1 MPGQHDAMFPG
12 SALRILHL
20 RCPADVDPQVYR
32 LLLGLVAEVTP
43 VVQALPPSALVAD
56 VSGSLRYF
64 GRDLSGLARMIR
76 TRALARYGLDVKI
89 GVASTWALAAMAS
102 TGTGPGGIRTV
113 GAARAEMEAFLYP
126 RPVGELYGIGPAQA
140 RTLTTFGVHSVGI
153 PRRAPGVDRPAHP
166 WRAYMT
172 TDPRTRQGHRPEG
185 RRPHPPPL
193 PYSTSAQRRFPID
206 TLDPAAVRAALLS
219 LAVELGDRLRNRQQ
233 AARTVTLTVTLAGR
247 SQITRSHRL
256 DGGPSAHTDDL
267 RQTLYDL
274 YADCG
279 FQRARIR
286 AVTARCEQLQDAART
301 PEQLSLEP
309 QRDDQLRAETAIDAL
324 NRRFGAGTV
333 GPAAAYGRAV

>member
-1 MPGQHDAMFPG
+1 MPGQHDATLPG
-12 SALRILHL
+12 SALRILHV

-64 GRDLSGLARMIR
+64 GRDPSGLARMIR

-102 TGTGPGGIRTV
+102 NETAPGGIRTV
-113 GAARAEMEAFLYP
+113 GAAREEMEAFLYP

-140 RTLTTFGVHSVGI
+140 RTLTAFGVHSVGI
-153 PRRAPGVDRPAHP
+153 LAALPESTVQRILGGRTGRLLHERAKGIDRRAVVPSD
-166 WRAYMT
+166 
-172 TDPRTRQGHRPEG
+172 
-185 RRPHPPPL
+185 L
-193 PYSTSAQRRFPID
+193 PYSTSAQRRFTLD

-247 SQITRSHRL
+247 SQITRSRRL
-256 DGGPSAHTDDL
+256 EGGPSAHTDDI

-301 PEQLSLEP
+301 PEQLSLDP
-309 QRDDQLRAETAIDAL
+309 QRDDQLRAESAIDAL

-333 GPAAAYGRAV
+333 GPVAAYGRAV

>member
-1 MPGQHDAMFPG
+1 MPGQHDATSPD

-20 RCPADVDPQVYR
+20 RCPAYVDPQVYR

-64 GRDLSGLARMIR
+64 GRDPSALARMIR

-102 TGTGPGGIRTV
+102 NETGPGGIRTV
-113 GAARAEMEAFLYP
+113 GAAREETEAFLYP
-126 RPVGELYGIGPAQA
+126 RPVAELYGIGPAQA

-153 PRRAPGVDRPAHP
+153 LAALPESTVQRILGGRTGRLIHERARGIDRRAVVP
-166 WRAYMT
+166 
-172 TDPRTRQGHRPEG
+172 TD
-185 RRPHPPPL
+185 L
-193 PYSTSAQRRFPID
+193 PYSASAQRRFPID
-206 TLDPAAVRAALLS
+206 TLDPTTVRAALLS
-219 LAVELGDRLRNRQQ
+219 LAVELGDRLRNRHQT
-233 AARTVTLTVTLAGR
+233 ARTVTLTVTLAGR
-247 SQITRSHRL
+247 GQVTRSRRL

-267 RQTLYDL
+267 RQVLYDL

-301 PEQLSLEP
+301 PEQLSLDP
-309 QRDDQLRAETAIDAL
+309 QRDDQLRAESAIDAL

-333 GPAAAYGRAV
+333 GPATAYGRAV

>member
-1 MPGQHDAMFPG
+1 MRRSRRQCACGFCTCAARPTFRAE
-12 SALRILHL
+12 
-20 RCPADVDPQVYR
+20 VYR
-32 LLLGLVAEVTP
+32 LLLGLRRRGPRP

-64 GRDLSGLARMIR
+64 DRDPSGLARMIR
-76 TRALARYGLDVKI
+76 TRALARYGLDVKV

-102 TGTGPGGIRTV
+102 NEAGPGGIRTV
-113 GAARAEMEAFLYP
+113 GATREDVEAFLYP
-126 RPVGELYGIGPAQA
+126 RPVGELYGIGHAQA
-140 RTLTTFGVHSVGI
+140 RTLTAFGVHTIGI
-153 PRRAPGVDRPAHP
+153 LATLPESTVQRILGGRSGRLLHERAKGIDRRAVVPSD
-166 WRAYMT
+166 
-172 TDPRTRQGHRPEG
+172 
-185 RRPHPPPL
+185 L
-193 PYSTSAQRRFPID
+193 PYSTSAQRRFTID
-206 TLDPAAVRAALLS
+206 TLDPTTVRAALLS
-219 LAVELGDRLRNRQQ
+219 LAVELGDRLRSRQQ

-247 SQITRSHRL
+247 SQITRSRRL
-256 DGGPSAHTDDL
+256 EGGPSAHTDDL

-301 PEQLSLEP
+301 PEQLSLDP
-309 QRDDQLRAETAIDAL
+309 QRDDQLRAESAIDAL

>member
-1 MPGQHDAMFPG
+1 MPGQHDATLPD
-12 SALRILHL
+12 SVLRILHV

-64 GRDLSGLARMIR
+64 GRDPSGLARMIR
-76 TRALARYGLDVKI
+76 TRALARYGLDVRI

-102 TGTGPGGIRTV
+102 NETGPGGIRTV
-113 GAARAEMEAFLYP
+113 GAAREEMEAFLYP
-126 RPVGELYGIGPAQA
+126 RPVGELYGIGSAQA

-153 PRRAPGVDRPAHP
+153 LAALPESTVQRILGGRTGRLIHERARGIDRRAVVP
-166 WRAYMT
+166 
-172 TDPRTRQGHRPEG
+172 TD
-185 RRPHPPPL
+185 L
-193 PYSTSAQRRFPID
+193 PYSASAQRRFPID
-206 TLDPAAVRAALLS
+206 TLDPATVRAALLA
-219 LAVELGDRLRNRQQ
+219 LAVELGDRLRNRHQT
-233 AARTVTLTVTLAGR
+233 ARTVTLTVTLAGR
-247 SQITRSHRL
+247 GQIIRSRRL
-256 DGGPSAHTDDL
+256 DGGPSAHNEDI
-267 RQTLYDL
+267 RQVLYDL

-301 PEQLSLEP
+301 PEQLSLDP
-309 QRDDQLRAETAIDAL
+309 HRDDQLRAESAIDAL

-333 GPAAAYGRAV
+333 GPAAAYRQAV